1 MSYLRGAGLSK
12 HDPNLGVYIF
22 NSYLQCPMLEF
33 YFSLGG
39 AGSRESQMSFLI
51 WYVLNLV
58 CLKCGLRDMQRKW
71 KNNCQHTDACLLGA
85 NKADF

>member
-1 MSYLRGAGLSK
+1 VTCSKGAGFSK
-12 HDPNLGVYIF
+12 HDPELGARF
-22 NSYLQCPMLEF
+22 KNFCLQCPVVEV

-39 AGSRESQMSFLI
+39 AGGRESQMSFLI

-58 CLKCGLRDMQRKW
+58 CLKYGLRDMQRKW
-71 KNNCQHTDACLLGA
+71 KNNCQHADACLLGA